1 MAVLVLVG
9 IAFVFAFKQGLDKK
23 GEENKIEVPDVSG
36 LTIEQATE
44 LLEKEGFTVESDVK
58 IEYSETVLENRVI
71 RIAET
76 ELKKRITESIKKC
89 LKTII

>member
-1 MAVLVLVG
+1 ML
-9 IAFVFAFKQGLDKK
+9 IFSRKFDFSK
-23 GEENKIEVPDVSG
+23 
-36 LTIEQATE
+36 E
-44 LLEKEGFTVESDVK
+44 LLEVYFNSEDIYNESDKEK
-58 IEYSETVLENRVI
+58 IIEFYKNKIILENRVI